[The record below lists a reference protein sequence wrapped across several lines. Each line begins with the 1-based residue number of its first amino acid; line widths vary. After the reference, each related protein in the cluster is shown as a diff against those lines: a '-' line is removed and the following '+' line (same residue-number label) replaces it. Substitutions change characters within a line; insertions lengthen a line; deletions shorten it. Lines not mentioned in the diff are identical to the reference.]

1 MGVLLTVS
9 IAARK
14 VAIMRASMD
23 NQNEVGFFAGIA
35 LSWSC
40 KTNFSSLMD
49 FEPMVQ
55 TLSD

>member
-23 NQNEVGFFAGIA
+23 NQKEVGFFAGIA
-35 LSWSC
+35 LSSPC
-40 KTNFSSLMD
+40 KTNFSSLLD
-49 FEPMVQ
+49 FESIVQ